1 MGRSAS
7 DVFIDKLL
15 RAGELKIVGKY
26 ANPDLEITEI
36 TDRISKLPNGGDAIL
51 FRNTGTE
58 FPLLINMFGSD
69 KRLEI
74 IFRNRSPKDIS
85 SEILHLFKTM
95 TGPVSGMFGQLSK
108 ISGLRRLASWMPKK
122 KNGRGI
128 CQELVMEST
137 DLSKLPILTCWPAD
151 GGPFI
156 TLPLVH
162 TTDPETGIRNVGM
175 YRMQVLS
182 KDETGMHWHMHKTG
196 ARHFREYKKKGL
208 KMPVA
213 VALGGDPVYTYSA
226 TAPLPDG
233 IDEYMLAGF
242 LRQKPVELVKCLTQD
257 MWVPADAD
265 FILEGYVDTEEE
277 LILEGPFGDH
287 TGYYSLADYYPKF
300 HITAITHRK
309 DAVYP
314 ATIVG
319 IPPQEDAWIAKATE
333 TIFMEPLKLA
343 MIPELTGFHLPEA
356 GVAHNIGL
364 FSIDSDYPG
373 QGRKTLNTIWGA
385 GQMMFTKFGVIVDQ
399 NDNLKDYAELAR
411 TITKRVNP
419 LKDVVITIGP
429 LDVLDHASQ
438 RFAIGGKLGLD
449 ATGEIIEEDLP
460 DNESVELAVQMLRS
474 ANPSIRQVNT
484 SLVSKGISLLVV
496 HYHKTHKSQVADFAN
511 EIANSGILSR
521 IKFVVMTDVDLPE
534 LGWYELAWIVGS
546 HVDPERDCM
555 LIKAADNPKR
565 ATLILD
571 ATRKTRQLDG
581 FVRDWPNPV
590 VMDEKTI
597 SAIDENW
604 DKYELGP
611 MIPSPSNRYKIMM
624 NGSEAIVEDK
634 KNG

>member
-1 MGRSAS
+1 MGRSGS
-7 DVFIDKLL
+7 EVFIGELL
-15 RAGELKIVGKY
+15 KAGELRIIDEPVS
-26 ANPDLEITEI
+26 PDFEITEI
-36 TDRISKLPNGGDAIL
+36 TDRISKMPNGGDALL
-51 FRNTGTE
+51 FNNTGTK
-58 FPLLINMFGSD
+58 FPVLINAFGSD

-74 IFRNRSPKDIS
+74 IFKNRSPEEIS
-85 SEILHLFKTM
+85 SEILHLFQTM
-95 TGPVSGMFGQLSK
+95 TGPTSGLFGQFSK
-108 ISGLRRLASWMPKK
+108 ISGLRKLASWMPKK
-122 KNGRGI
+122 KSGRGM
-128 CQELVMEST
+128 CQEQVMET
-137 DLSKLPILTCWPAD
+137 PDLSKLPVLTCWPAD

-162 TTDPETGIRNVGM
+162 TKDPETGIRNVGM
-175 YRMQVLS
+175 YRLQVLS
-182 KDETGMHWHMHKTG
+182 NNETGMHWHVHKTG
-196 ARHFREYKKKGL
+196 ARHYREYKRKGL

-213 VALGGDPVYTYSA
+213 IALGGDPVYAYSA

-265 FILEGYVDTEEE
+265 FILEGYVDPEEE
-277 LILEGPFGDH
+277 LVLEGPFGDH

-300 HITAITHRK
+300 HITAISHRK
-309 DAVYP
+309 GAVYP

-333 TIFMEPLKLA
+333 TIFKEPLKLA

-399 NDNLKDYAELAR
+399 KDNLKDYAELAR

-419 LKDVVITIGP
+419 LKDVVTTIGP
-429 LDVLDHASQ
+429 LDVLDHASE

-449 ATGEIIEEDLP
+449 ATGEIMEVDLP
-460 DNESVELAVQMLRS
+460 SDDSIELAVQMLRS
-474 ANPSIRQVNT
+474 ANPSIRLVNT

-496 HYHKTHKSQVADFAN
+496 LFHKTHKSQVADLAN
-511 EIANSGILSR
+511 EIANSGILSK
-521 IKFVVMTDVDLPE
+521 IKFVVMTDIDLPE

-555 LIKAADNPKR
+555 LIKAVDNHEDG
-565 ATLILD
+565 TLILD

-581 FVRDWPNPV
+581 FARDWPNPV

-597 SAIDENW
+597 CSIDENW
-604 DKYELGP
+604 DKYELGSL
-611 MIPSPSNRYKIMM
+611 IPSPSNRYKIMM
-624 NGSEAIVEDK
+624 NGTDAIAEE
-634 KNG
+634 